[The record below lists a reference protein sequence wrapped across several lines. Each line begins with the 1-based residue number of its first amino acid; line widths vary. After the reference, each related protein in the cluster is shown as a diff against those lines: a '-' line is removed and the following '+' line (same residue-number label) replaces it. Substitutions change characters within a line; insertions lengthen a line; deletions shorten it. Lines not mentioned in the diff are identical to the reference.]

1 MSDHQKGQDTEKN
14 IGSGEEHCQP
24 TDGKKESLSDKK
36 DYVFGSLFLEEEI
49 KSSFDSFFLRFPGI
63 EDLNFVLVEFQDIS
77 ERLFLPQDSFRKKS
91 EFLFSQFKEFFPARS
106 FNLDLA
112 DWIGRK
118 ISVFVLVVADEE
130 ELHGVI
136 HFSISI
142 RVGASFV
149 SYRINFSNPVLREW

>member
-77 ERLFLPQDSFRKKS
+77 ERLFLPEDLLRQKG
-91 EFLFSQFKEFFPARS
+91 EFLFGQFQEFFPTGG
-106 FNLDLA
+106 FDLDLA
-112 DWIGRK
+112 DWSGRE
-118 ISVFVLVVADEE
+118 ISVFVLVVTNEE
-130 ELHGVI
+130 KLHG
-136 HFSISI
+136 
-142 RVGASFV
+142 RDSF
-149 SYRINFSNPVLREW
+149 